1 MIEETIET
9 HTADGTADAILYQ
22 PEAGRRYP
30 GVIHLTDIGGIRPA
44 QQEMARRLASEG
56 YAVLMPNV
64 FYRTRKPPVFDFPA
78 KPGPDKPGPDKLG
91 SDKPGDERT
100 KRVAELSAPLTSEA
114 MTRDACAYV
123 DFLAEHNSV
132 SQGSMGVVGYC
143 FTGKM
148 ALYTAMARPGKVRAA
163 ASFHGGGLATDAP
176 DSPHLALPAIKAR
189 LYFGHAINDQSMP
202 AEAIAKLDHALEA
215 WGGRYES
222 EVYEGAYHSWT
233 VPDSPVYNQ
242 PQAERAFEKLK
253 AAIRGNIASSASEI
267 PTA

>member
-1 MIEETIET
+1 LIEETIEI

-78 KPGPDKPGPDKLG
+78 KPLPDKLG
-91 SDKPGDERT
+91 PAKLGDERM
-100 KRVAELSAPLTSEA
+100 KRVAELSAPLTAEA
-114 MTRDACAYV
+114 MARDACAYV

-132 SQGSMGVVGYC
+132 SQGAIGVVGYC
-143 FTGKM
+143 LTGRM
-148 ALYTAMARPGKVRAA
+148 ALYIAKARAGKVRAA
-163 ASFHGGGLATDAP
+163 ASFHGARLATDAP
-176 DSPHLALPAIKAR
+176 DSPHLALPAIQAR
-189 LYFGHAINDQSMP
+189 LYFGHATNDRGMP
-202 AEAIAKLDHALEA
+202 AEAIAKLDDALAA
-215 WGGRYES
+215 WGGQYES
-222 EVYEGAYHSWT
+222 EVYDGAYHSWT

-242 PQAERAFEKLK
+242 SQAERAFEKLK
-253 AAIRGNIASSASEI
+253 SLFAETLR
-267 PTA
+267 